1 MKAAASRQTNLN
13 CLSWHERTSNF
24 SESPRN
30 NGVAV
35 MTESDNKRRIIH
47 VGIAEMAIVRAPEI
61 VKTTGLGSC
70 VAVILFDRNC
80 GLAGLAHIMLPD
92 SKMAR
97 SGRVN
102 SAKYADTAIKELIA
116 QLTSKGARMQHFQAK
131 IAGGAQM
138 FKLPEQENL
147 LKIGQK
153 NIDAVRN
160 HLSLFNIPIV
170 AEDVGGKSSR
180 SVEFD
185 TQSMVL
191 TVKTVQKGIKK
202 L

>member
-1 MKAAASRQTNLN
+1 
-13 CLSWHERTSNF
+13 
-24 SESPRN
+24 
-30 NGVAV
+30 
-35 MTESDNKRRIIH
+35 
-47 VGIAEMAIVRAPEI
+47 
-61 VKTTGLGSC
+61 
-70 VAVILFDRNC
+70 
-80 GLAGLAHIMLPD
+80 
-92 SKMAR
+92 
-97 SGRVN
+97 
-102 SAKYADTAIKELIA
+102 
-116 QLTSKGARMQHFQAK
+116 MQHLQAK

-191 TVKTVQKGIKK
+191 TVKTVQKGSKNCRKIC
-202 L
+202 